1 MPGIHALFRVSRPRY
16 LRISWQEIRLLT
28 FFLPE
33 YSIKREKGK
42 ISSPYPQLV
51 LVSDSAGQSSWGLV
65 GEDNMKTINNIF
77 HQVSSF
83 ENIHLAYLKARKDK
97 RYKKDVLKFS
107 FDLEENL
114 LKLRKELIYD
124 QYLPGGYREF
134 IVHDSKKRLIKAP
147 LFKDRVIHHALCS
160 IIEPIFDRS
169 FIFDSYAC
177 RKGKGSHQAARRA
190 QVFMRKSGTPY
201 YLKKDISKYFDS
213 INHEILLSLIEKK
226 VKDKGV
232 IRLIE
237 SIIHSSD
244 SGKEGVGIPIGN
256 LTSQLFANI
265 YLDCFDQ
272 FVKHS
277 LRSSMYLRYMDDFI
291 FFGTKKDLQET
302 SEQVDLFLIQEL
314 LLKIN
319 PKKDIIGP
327 SNKGL
332 DFVGYVIFIDHIL
345 LRKSTV
351 KRFLK
356 KRGDTIA
363 FHAYAK
369 HADSYSLSKS
379 LGFI

>member
-1 MPGIHALFRVSRPRY
+1 
-16 LRISWQEIRLLT
+16 
-28 FFLPE
+28 
-33 YSIKREKGK
+33 
-42 ISSPYPQLV
+42 
-51 LVSDSAGQSSWGLV
+51 
-65 GEDNMKTINNIF
+65 MKTINNIF

-97 RYKKDVLKFS
+97 RYKKDVLIFS

-147 LFKDRVIHHALCS
+147 LFKDRVIHHALCN

-213 INHEILLSLIEKK
+213 INHEILLSLIERK

-291 FFGTKKDLQET
+291 FFGTKKDLQEI

-356 KRGDTIA
+356 KRGDPTA
-363 FHAYAK
+363 FRAYAK

-379 LGFI
+379 LGFL

>member
-1 MPGIHALFRVSRPRY
+1 
-16 LRISWQEIRLLT
+16 
-28 FFLPE
+28 
-33 YSIKREKGK
+33 
-42 ISSPYPQLV
+42 
-51 LVSDSAGQSSWGLV
+51 
-65 GEDNMKTINNIF
+65 MKTINNIF

-147 LFKDRVIHHALCS
+147 LFKDRVIHHALCN

-190 QVFMRKSGTPY
+190 QVFMRKNGTPY

-213 INHEILLSLIEKK
+213 INHEILLSLIERK

-244 SGKEGVGIPIGN
+244 SGKERVGIPIGN

-291 FFGTKKDLQET
+291 FFGTKKRLQET
-302 SEQVDLFLIQEL
+302 SKQVDLFLLRKL

-327 SNKGL
+327 SGNGL
-332 DFVGYVIFIDHIL
+332 DFVGYVIFNNHIL

-356 KRGDTIA
+356 KRGDATA